1 MAVQIPYPLDL
12 FRTTINLSQDYI
24 KRTPNIFT
32 AADIIRRDRRNVYIL
47 NELYKLEIEKYQRDK
62 KIQPNNNIRL
72 LNIFNNKFIALLRP
86 YLHNPPAIEEF
97 CKLFIKY
104 KNYIIAVIQDINSF
118 FILFNVSHKK
128 NENIYFSN
136 PLNPNSELSLLLIDA
151 PFLSDRIRRPIL
163 GTDENH
169 IKIALNI
176 FMNSSI
182 INIKMP
188 SIGVINFYPGLDV
201 PNCNTFLNFIEFILN
216 NMMFDE
222 SNISAQIPLKS
233 LNVGDTLCDI
243 LLNDRPIE
251 NLNLNNLNVFSNR
264 FNNSAIRANIIDVIN
279 RIQINLNDVIRY
291 KKSKTKENRANMKY
305 KVKPEYLIPYKVYT
319 PIGGIRENKIIYMKK
334 SEIDKE
340 LDSLDKT
347 FLHNQKTLRF
357 VIDQT
362 VFLYLSNVPDD
373 KERAIANLD
382 KPNFKNVL
390 ACFMY
395 ILIRLIYTINKNYI
409 DQINDTVVSMSST
422 KKGKFRG
429 LNYKDALEYL
439 SLLDMSLLNFRNILL
454 NNFYNMFL
462 PSKITKKGYGMTS
475 DSNGCFVPEPGCAFL
490 GDSENILSNL
500 PIVGCLDMDN
510 YQFPAPL
517 GINVNMYNID
527 LDKLYNFIC
536 KIVDKNDIYDRTK
549 TLEMGGYVFNKDIMK
564 FISKLLK
571 EYYTHLKNVMEYNL
585 FIFEKLT
592 NYFNVKK
599 MIPFEAIEDFRIL
612 VDEMTRIPAN
622 ITNRNA
628 PYQDLE
634 RILFTKFE
642 YNLSKSSEYYKKMY
656 STKMKI
662 TKIKQNNVSKL
673 YSYQDMYL
681 MCFNIFYRR
690 AMVLYS
696 MTENL
701 LNNSKLKFSLLKKYN
716 ERKKFYEDEI
726 TDFMRTF

>member
-1 MAVQIPYPLDL
+1 MAVRIPYPLNL
-12 FRTTINLSQDYI
+12 FTTTINLSQDYI

-32 AADIIRRDRRNVYIL
+32 AAAVIRRNNRNVCIL

-62 KIQPNNNIRL
+62 KIQPNDNIRL
-72 LNIFNNKFIALLRP
+72 LNNFNRIFVDLLQTNRQ
-86 YLHNPPAIEEF
+86 NPSRIEEF

-104 KNYIIAVIQDINSF
+104 KNYIITIIKDINSF
-118 FILFNVSHKK
+118 FILFNVNHKK

-136 PLNPNSELSLLLIDA
+136 PLNANTELSQLLIDA
-151 PFLSDRIRRPIL
+151 PFLRQRITQSIL

-169 IKIALNI
+169 IKIALSI

-182 INIKMP
+182 INILMP
-188 SIGVINFYPGLDV
+188 SIGVIDFCPALNV
-201 PNCNTFLNFIEFILN
+201 QNCNTFLNFIEFILN
-216 NMMFDE
+216 NMMTDE
-222 SNISAQIPLKS
+222 SNISEQIPLKS

-251 NLNLNNLNVFSNR
+251 NLNVNNLNVFSNR
-264 FNNSAIRANIIDVIN
+264 FNNSAIRSNIIDIIN
-279 RIQINLNDVIRY
+279 RIKINLNDVIRY
-291 KKSKTKENRANMKY
+291 KKSKTKENRVNTKY
-305 KVKPEYLIPYKVYT
+305 KIKPEYIIPYKIHT
-319 PIGGIRENKIIYMKK
+319 PIGVRGEDKIIYMKK

-347 FLHNQKTLRF
+347 FLHNQRTLKF

-362 VFLYLSNVPDD
+362 VFLYLRNNQGDR
-373 KERAIANLD
+373 ELAITNLD

-390 ACFMY
+390 ACFIY

-429 LNYKDALEYL
+429 LNYKNALEYL

-462 PSKITKKGYGMTS
+462 PSKITKKGYGMTT
-475 DSNGCFVPEPGCAFL
+475 DINGCFVPEPGCVFL

-500 PIVGCLDMDN
+500 PIAECLDMTG
-510 YQFPAPL
+510 YVYPAIPN
-517 GINVNMYNID
+517 GNMYTID
-527 LDKLYNFIC
+527 PDKLYYFIC
-536 KIVDKNDIYDRTK
+536 RTFDKNDIYDRTK
-549 TLEMGGYVFNKDIMK
+549 ILEMGGYVFNKDIIK

-571 EYYTHLKNVMEYNL
+571 EYYVHLKNVMEYNL

-599 MIPFEAIEDFRIL
+599 MIPFEVIEDLQVFAAQMI
-612 VDEMTRIPAN
+612 RIPAN
-622 ITNRNA
+622 ITNINA
-628 PYQDLE
+628 AYQELE

-642 YNLSKSSEYYKKMY
+642 YDLSKSTEYYKKMY

-662 TKIKQNNVSKL
+662 TKMKQNNISKL

-690 AMVLYS
+690 TTVLYN
-696 MTENL
+696 MTEKL
-701 LNNSKLKFSLLKKYN
+701 LNNTKLKFSLLKKFN

-726 TDFMRTF
+726 TNFMKTF